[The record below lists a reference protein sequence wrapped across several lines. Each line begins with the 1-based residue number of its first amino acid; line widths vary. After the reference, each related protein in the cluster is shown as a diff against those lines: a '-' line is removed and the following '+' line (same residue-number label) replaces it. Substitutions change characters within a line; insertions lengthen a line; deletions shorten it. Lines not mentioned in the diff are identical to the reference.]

1 MLGDVIHVNHQ
12 TFFMCFRNDFLKH
25 KSDIAKQALNSRSG
39 RPIPVK
45 DIEQYQQLEQKKDHE
60 VMLVRM
66 QPRTQALHCFY
77 RDQWRLIMHGRQNAC
92 MHAWQ
97 TKNTLKSS
105 LTSLL
110 VGDFVSYSALYT
122 LAESVLASL

>member
-1 MLGDVIHVNHQ
+1 
-12 TFFMCFRNDFLKH
+12 MCFRNDFLKH

-66 QPRTQALHCFY
+66 ADKKYFEVFF
-77 RDQWRLIMHGRQNAC
+77 DVFISWRFC
-92 MHAWQ
+92 
-97 TKNTLKSS
+97 
-105 LTSLL
+105 
-110 VGDFVSYSALYT
+110 
-122 LAESVLASL
+122 